1 MTYLTSVTQFE
12 TRHRQIE
19 AELGR
24 ERAAA
29 ASRRVERPRRT
40 SRLAQG
46 RPGRRRSL
54 GRRASRRRLRRP
66 CASAHGAP

>member
-12 TRHRQIE
+12 TRHRQVG

-29 ASRRVERPRRT
+29 ASRRVGRPRRT
-40 SRLAQG
+40 
-46 RPGRRRSL
+46 
-54 GRRASRRRLRRP
+54 RRLLRAVR
-66 CASAHGAP
+66 GAAAA